1 MRGMA
6 RIPLPE
12 DVIEENET
20 RTVIT
25 RYTPIGVVAAI
36 IPWNFPL
43 LLATGKIAPALLTGN
58 VIIVKP
64 SPYTPYC
71 GLKLVELA
79 QRFFPPGV
87 VQSLSGDNNLGP
99 WLTSRPG
106 VNKISFTG
114 STRAGKLVLQSAAK
128 TLKRVTLDL

>member
-1 MRGMA
+1 MA
-6 RIPLPE
+6 DIKLPE
-12 DVIEENET
+12 DLIEENEH

-64 SPYTPYC
+64 
-71 GLKLVELA
+71 
-79 QRFFPPGV
+79 R
-87 VQSLSGDNNLGP
+87 
-99 WLTSRPG
+99 
-106 VNKISFTG
+106 
-114 STRAGKLVLQSAAK
+114 
-128 TLKRVTLDL
+128 